1 MKTTANNSR
10 YLKRSISFF
19 VFWIVLIS
27 ALFFKSL
34 QAQNIR
40 PKLSN
45 SHDDPNFPAAGG
57 FNAGLLTT
65 YTNATPP
72 PAIIADA
79 TYGLTSKVGIG
90 IMAGTTGALAVTGIK
105 INAVLLQLNEFK
117 ISSRTV
123 IVYYPER
130 NGKFLF
136 DRAQKVVMPWMLS
149 MTVVDGE
156 RSTRNGLR
164 YSLGVG
170 LLETHCVEGMKK
182 YFWGSSEE
190 SKVVPFEFFQT
201 IQGSIAVPLSK
212 KVIFRPEV
220 ILIMKDWDLIQR
232 DVFRVSPVNPYL
244 KFIYTF

>member
-19 VFWIVLIS
+19 VFFLVLIS
-27 ALFFKSL
+27 VLFFKSL
-34 QAQNIR
+34 QAQNIH
-40 PKLSN
+40 PKLSKRF
-45 SHDDPNFPAAGG
+45 DDPNFPTAGR
-57 FNAGLLTT
+57 FNAGLITT

-79 TYGLTSKVGIG
+79 TYGLTRKISVGIL
-90 IMAGTTGALAVTGIK
+90 AGTTGALAVAGIK
-105 INAVLLQLNEFK
+105 INAALFQLNQFK

-123 IVYYPER
+123 IAYYPER

-136 DRAQKVVMPWMLS
+136 DRNEKTVMPWMLS
-149 MTVVDGE
+149 MSVLDAEMT
-156 RSTRNGLR
+156 TKKGLR
-164 YSLGVG
+164 YSLGLG

-182 YFWGSSEE
+182 YFWGNSEE
-190 SKVVPFEFFQT
+190 SKVVPFELFQT

-212 KVIFRPEV
+212 NITFRPEV
-220 ILIMKDWDLIQR
+220 IFIMKDWDLIQR